1 MKTIVTLTLNPT
13 IDKSASI
20 DRVVAE
26 RKLRCTSQRHH
37 PGGGGINVS
46 RAIHKLGGTS
56 LAIYTSGGPPGDLLR
71 TLLDREEIAHRSIS
85 IEEWTRENVII
96 YEDSTDLQFRFGM
109 PGPKLKEAEWERCL
123 ETISSLDQKP
133 DYIVVSGSLPP
144 GVPNSFYAKVA
155 ALAKDIDT
163 RMILDT
169 SGEGLRP
176 ALREGVFLVKP
187 NLRELSDLAGR
198 EIENES
204 DQEETAREMISR
216 GDAEA
221 IVISRGAGGAL
232 VVWAEGA
239 RHLRAPTVHIQSKVG
254 AGDSM
259 VAGIVLSLARGE
271 SLLDAARFGV
281 AAGAAAVKTPGTEL
295 CRREDAEALYKQM
308 LSRTQP

>member
-13 IDKSASI
+13 IDKSAGI
-20 DRVVAE
+20 DRVVPE
-26 RKLRCTSQRHH
+26 RKLRCTSQRHD

-46 RAIHKLGGTS
+46 RAIHKLGGAS

-71 TLLDREEIAHRSIS
+71 TLLDREEITHRAIP

-96 YEDSTDLQFRFGM
+96 YESSTDQQFRFGM

-123 ETISSLDQKP
+123 EAISGLDQKP

-144 GVPNSFYAKVA
+144 GVPNIFYARVA
-155 ALAKDIDT
+155 ALAKNLDA
-163 RMILDT
+163 RMVLDT

-187 NLRELSDLAGR
+187 NLRELSDLAGK

-204 DQEETAREMISR
+204 DQEETAREMISH

-232 VVWAEGA
+232 VVWADGA
-239 RHLRAPTVHIQSKVG
+239 EHLRAPTVHIQSKVG

-259 VAGIVLSLARGE
+259 VGGLVLSLARGE
-271 SLLDAARFGV
+271 SLLNAARFGV

-295 CRREDAEALYKQM
+295 CRREDTEALYKQM
-308 LSRTQP
+308 LSRAQ